1 MSWHI
6 ATVAV
11 VILLIAFAIS
21 AVVVS
26 IMILSRGKL
35 YERLSPETRPRRWIL
50 VSVVALF
57 AEFVISFS
65 VWATWPDAL
74 VSRVLLGA
82 FGVVF
87 FLVGFAIRLLTPQVD
102 AYVERRGWQLR

>member
-11 VILLIAFAIS
+11 VILLIAFAVS

-50 VSVVALF
+50 ICVLALF

-65 VWATWPDAL
+65 VWMMWPDAL

-102 AYVERRGWQLR
+102 AYVKRRGWQLR

>member
-21 AVVVS
+21 AVALS

-50 VSVVALF
+50 ISVVALF
-57 AEFVISFS
+57 AEFVIAFS
-65 VWATWPDAL
+65 VWMMCPDAL

-82 FGVVF
+82 FGVAF
-87 FLVGFAIRLLTPQVD
+87 FLVGFTIRLLTPQVD
-102 AYVERRGWQLR
+102 AYVKRKGWQLR

>member
-11 VILLIAFAIS
+11 LILLIALAIS

-35 YERLSPETRPRRWIL
+35 YERLSPETRPRRWMLICVL
-50 VSVVALF
+50 VLF
-57 AEFVISFS
+57 AMFVIAFS
-65 VWATWPDAL
+65 VWMIWPDAL

-82 FGVVF
+82 FGIAF
-87 FLVGFAIRLLTPQVD
+87 FVVGFAIRLLTPQVD
-102 AYVERRGWQLR
+102 AFVERRGWQLR

>member
-6 ATVAV
+6 ATIAV
-11 VILLIAFAIS
+11 LILLIGFAIS

-35 YERLSPETRPRRWIL
+35 YERLSPEARPRRWIL
-50 VSVVALF
+50 ICVLVLF
-57 AEFVISFS
+57 AIFVISFS
-65 VWATWPDAL
+65 VWMMWPDEL

-87 FLVGFAIRLLTPQVD
+87 FVVGFAIRLLTPQVD
-102 AYVERRGWQLR
+102 AYVERRGWRLR

>member
-11 VILLIAFAIS
+11 VILLIVFAIS

-35 YERLSPETRPRRWIL
+35 YEKLSPETRPRRWIL
-50 VSVVALF
+50 ICVLVLF
-57 AEFVISFS
+57 AIFVIAFS
-65 VWATWPDAL
+65 VWMMWPDAL

-82 FGVVF
+82 FGVLF
-87 FLVGFAIRLLTPQVD
+87 FVVGFAIRLLTPQVD

>member
-6 ATVAV
+6 ATIAV
-11 VILLIAFAIS
+11 LILLIGFAIS

-50 VSVVALF
+50 ICVLVLF
-57 AEFVISFS
+57 AIFVIAFS
-65 VWATWPDAL
+65 MWMMWPDAL
-74 VSRVLLGA
+74 VSRVLLGG

>member
-6 ATVAV
+6 ATIAV
-11 VILLIAFAIS
+11 LILLIGFAIS

-50 VSVVALF
+50 ICVLVLF
-57 AEFVISFS
+57 AIFVISFS
-65 VWATWPDAL
+65 VWMMWPDAL

-87 FLVGFAIRLLTPQVD
+87 FVVGFAIRLLTPQVD
-102 AYVERRGWQLR
+102 AFVERRGWQLR

>member
-21 AVVVS
+21 AVVLS

-50 VSVVALF
+50 ISVLVLF
-57 AEFVISFS
+57 AIFVIAFS
-65 VWATWPDAL
+65 VWMMWPDAL

-82 FGVVF
+82 FGVAF
-87 FLVGFAIRLLTPQVD
+87 FLVGFTIRLLTPQVD
-102 AYVERRGWQLR
+102 AYVKRKGWQLR

>member
-11 VILLIAFAIS
+11 VILLIAFAIT
-21 AVVVS
+21 AVVFS

-35 YERLSPETRPRRWIL
+35 YERLSPETRPRRWMLICVL
-50 VSVVALF
+50 VLF
-57 AEFVISFS
+57 AIFVIAFS
-65 VWATWPDAL
+65 VWMMWPDAL

-82 FGVVF
+82 FGIAF
-87 FLVGFAIRLLTPQVD
+87 FVVGFAIRLLTPQVD
-102 AYVERRGWQLR
+102 AFVERMGWQLR